1 MLGLFGLLPGC
12 GGPRKGS
19 QHNEGK
25 EREERTSQRDRAS
38 SSLIVSAYLIGSGC
52 PEDVRKMRT

>member
-1 MLGLFGLLPGC
+1 MLGLFGSLPGC

-25 EREERTSQRDRAS
+25 EREERTSQRDRVS
-38 SSLIVSAYLIGSGC
+38 SSLIVSAYFMVSGC
-52 PEDVRKMRT
+52 PKDVGRMRT